1 MGIGWQRTA
10 VVALPAALVLL
21 ALVAC
26 SGPPL
31 VATPPAAAPQE
42 RPGAAA
48 VPQRPG
54 PDAAP
59 GTLLDARAVA
69 DPHPSLARIGA
80 RVWQVRY
87 ASRSGRDDAPI
98 EVTGVV
104 IEPGGAPPAGGW
116 PVVSYA
122 HATTGLADACA
133 PSRSSNLLGQLPV
146 VLPLVG
152 RGHLVTATDYE
163 GLGTP
168 GPHPYLQ
175 PVSEGRGVID
185 AVRAARELVP
195 AASDRWV
202 AFGLS
207 QGGQGSWAAGELAG
221 EWGRGLDHLGA
232 AALAPPTDIG
242 SLADDVPDDLGTLQ
256 RALYPAV
263 LVSLKLRHP
272 ELDLADYLSGGA
284 LAALP
289 AVLGS
294 CDSLAFARFPAADL
308 TPRSPEVLEQARAWL
323 DELALPSRPAAGP
336 LFVAAGTADGLVPV
350 DTVDAAV
357 EQACAFGDVV
367 EYRRYPG
374 AGHPALPAAAA
385 DTLRWITDRFAGLP
399 APSTCV
405 TGTS

>member
-1 MGIGWQRTA
+1 MGIGWHRRA
-10 VVALPAALVLL
+10 VAAVLVLL

-26 SGPPL
+26 GAPPS
-31 VATPPAAAPQE
+31 VATPPAEPQE
-42 RPGAAA
+42 RPGATSE
-48 VPQRPG
+48 PQRPG
-54 PDAAP
+54 PDATP
-59 GTLLDARAVA
+59 GTLLDARPVV

-80 RVWQVRY
+80 RMWQVRY
-87 ASRSGRDDAPI
+87 ASRSGLADAPI

-104 IEPGGAPPAGGW
+104 IEPAGAPPAGGW

-122 HATTGLADACA
+122 HATTGLADVCA
-133 PSRSSNLLGQLPV
+133 PSRSSSLLGQLPV
-146 VLPLVG
+146 VLPLVA

-195 AASDRWV
+195 AASQRWV

-207 QGGQGSWAAGELAG
+207 QGGQGAWAAGELAG

-263 LVSLKLRHP
+263 LVSLELRHP
-272 ELDLADYLSGGA
+272 ELDFADYLSGDA

-289 AVLGS
+289 AVQSS
-294 CDSLAFARFPAADL
+294 CDSSAFARFPAADF
-308 TPRSPEVLEQARAWL
+308 TPRSPEVLERARAWL
-323 DELALPSRPAAGP
+323 DELALPSRRAAGP
-336 LFVAAGTADGLVPV
+336 LFVAAGTADALVPV
-350 DTVDAAV
+350 GTVDAAV
-357 EQACAFGDVV
+357 SQVCAFGDVV

-405 TGTS
+405 PGTAPAVP